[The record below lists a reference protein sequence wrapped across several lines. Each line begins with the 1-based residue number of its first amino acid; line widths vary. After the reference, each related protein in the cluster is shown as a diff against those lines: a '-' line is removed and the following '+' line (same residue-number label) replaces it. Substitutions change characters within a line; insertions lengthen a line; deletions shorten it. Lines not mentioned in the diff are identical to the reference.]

1 MHIDDPS
8 AEQLLSRPL
17 KLAFFDIDGT
27 LLGLDGD
34 YSARL
39 ARAISALQKA
49 GVKTAVASGRPKFAA
64 DFLIDELGLEAA
76 GLYCTGAHI
85 ENPLDEEGVI
95 ALHSLSAALVSQLL
109 VAATELGLYT
119 ELCFRDHFYVEKWP
133 HVGQLHSRH
142 LRSVP
147 TQVESL
153 LALAETAP
161 VLKLLFAVTTIEEHE
176 LLYRLE
182 KQFPE
187 TVFAYAKMAAKPDWL
202 FVSVISES
210 GCKRTG
216 FQQLLDFHGVQA
228 CETIAFGD
236 AQSDKIFLELAGV
249 GVALGNAAEDVKQV
263 ADIET
268 VPVWDDGV
276 AVVLEKYLELT
287 AANAL
292 ES

>member
-119 ELCFRDHFYVEKWP
+119 CPLYTADAADDMQWFDLGGRSIHKTNTWR
-133 HVGQLHSRH
+133 GGSR
-142 LRSVP
+142 
-147 TQVESL
+147 
-153 LALAETAP
+153 
-161 VLKLLFAVTTIEEHE
+161 
-176 LLYRLE
+176 
-182 KQFPE
+182 
-187 TVFAYAKMAAKPDWL
+187 
-202 FVSVISES
+202 
-210 GCKRTG
+210 GTG
-216 FQQLLDFHGVQA
+216 R
-228 CETIAFGD
+228 
-236 AQSDKIFLELAGV
+236 
-249 GVALGNAAEDVKQV
+249 
-263 ADIET
+263 
-268 VPVWDDGV
+268 
-276 AVVLEKYLELT
+276 
-287 AANAL
+287 
-292 ES
+292 